1 MKAENAVIMAAGTSS
16 RFAPLSYERPKA
28 LISVKGEVLIERQI
42 CQLKEA
48 GISNIYII
56 TGYKH
61 EQFAYLKKQ
70 FGVALIHNPDYLI
83 RNNNSSIFAARN
95 ILGQSFVCSA
105 DNWFDRNPFTDEPD
119 DSYYAAVYA
128 RGKTKEWCLST
139 DPQGYITNVHVGGE
153 NEWYM
158 LGHTFWSKEFSTRF
172 LQILVS
178 IYDDP
183 ETKDLL
189 WESIYARHLDQLK
202 MKIKKYSADDIFE
215 FDTLDEL
222 RDFDPTYWED
232 TRSAIIRKISDHLH
246 CSQSEITDFKAYKD
260 QNNAAAGFT
269 FMVNQQKY
277 RYDYKTKQFKT
288 ECGGQQ

>member
-1 MKAENAVIMAAGTSS
+1 
-16 RFAPLSYERPKA
+16 
-28 LISVKGEVLIERQI
+28 
-42 CQLKEA
+42 
-48 GISNIYII
+48 
-56 TGYKH
+56 
-61 EQFAYLKKQ
+61 
-70 FGVALIHNPDYLI
+70 
-83 RNNNSSIFAARN
+83 
-95 ILGQSFVCSA
+95 
-105 DNWFDRNPFTDEPD
+105 
-119 DSYYAAVYA
+119 
-128 RGKTKEWCLST
+128 
-139 DPQGYITNVHVGGE
+139 
-153 NEWYM
+153 M

-189 WESIYARHLDQLK
+189 WESIYARHFDQLK
-202 MKIKKYSADDIFE
+202 MKKYSADDIFE

-222 RDFDPTYWED
+222 RDFDPTYCED

-246 CSQSEITDFKAYKD
+246 CSQSELTDFKAYKD